1 MPGAIR
7 WGVYGAGAIAG
18 RFASD
23 LSRLSGGRLVAVA
36 SRSQASARAF
46 ATAYDAAAVEDLE
59 ALLEPD
65 LVDIVYVATPN
76 FNHLK
81 AALKCIEV
89 GKSVLIEKPIATS
102 SKDAELIA
110 DAARARGVFCMEAM
124 WMRFTPGVVRAKAL
138 IDAGG
143 IGELRH
149 LSASLHYPQ
158 ASSASDP
165 LLSKA
170 APSSLDLGVYPV
182 SLAISLFG
190 APTAVSGVF
199 IKGETDKDVQ
209 AAFSLGW
216 DRQTASL
223 SCGMLAEGDNR
234 ATIIGSAG
242 VIELHRQFLS
252 PPFLITR
259 RTNPFSPGEARA
271 NMIPKQRPAR
281 FANLRGLLQP
291 VDMRR
296 QQLQWTPAKGFG
308 LSHEIEAVHGC
319 LTRGEQ
325 ESTIAPLQDSI
336 LTLQVIEAIVGK
348 S

>member
-1 MPGAIR
+1 MAGAIR

-36 SRSQASARAF
+36 SRSQASARSF
-46 ATAYDAAAVEDLE
+46 ATAYDTAVVETLE
-59 ALLEPD
+59 ALLQPD

-76 FNHLK
+76 SNHLE
-81 AALKCIEV
+81 AALKCIEA

-102 SKDAELIA
+102 SRDAELIA
-110 DAARARGVFCMEAM
+110 AAARARGVFCMEAM

-138 IDAGG
+138 IAEGR
-143 IGELRH
+143 IGALRH

-158 ASSASDP
+158 ASNASDP
-165 LLSKA
+165 LLTQA

-190 APTAVSGVF
+190 APTSVSGVL
-199 IKGETDKDVQ
+199 IKGRTGEDAQ

-216 DRQTASL
+216 DCQTASL
-223 SCGMLAEGDNR
+223 SCGLLAEGDNQ
-234 ATIIGSAG
+234 ATIIGSSG

-259 RTNPFSPGEARA
+259 RTNPFSPGGGRE
-271 NMIPKQRPAR
+271 NTMTKQRPPR
-281 FANLRGLLQP
+281 FTNLRRLLQS

-296 QQLQWTPAKGFG
+296 QQLQWTPAQGFG

-325 ESTIAPLQDSI
+325 ESAIAPLQDSI
-336 LTLQVIEAIVGK
+336 LTLRVIEAIVAK